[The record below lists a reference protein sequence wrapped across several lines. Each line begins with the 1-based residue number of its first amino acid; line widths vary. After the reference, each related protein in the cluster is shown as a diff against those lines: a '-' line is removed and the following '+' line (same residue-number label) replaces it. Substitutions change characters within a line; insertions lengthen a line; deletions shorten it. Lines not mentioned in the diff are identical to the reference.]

1 VLKKST
7 PHNFMKTL
15 EELQEDVFESG
26 RLVAKINEQY
36 KSAKKAQAKAIAG
49 LQLAEQTE
57 IAKEN
62 YLQNNAPGGIHL

>member
-36 KSAKKAQAKAIAG
+36 KSAKKVTFGKWDDNLKSESKKSI
-49 LQLAEQTE
+49 
-57 IAKEN
+57 
-62 YLQNNAPGGIHL
+62 